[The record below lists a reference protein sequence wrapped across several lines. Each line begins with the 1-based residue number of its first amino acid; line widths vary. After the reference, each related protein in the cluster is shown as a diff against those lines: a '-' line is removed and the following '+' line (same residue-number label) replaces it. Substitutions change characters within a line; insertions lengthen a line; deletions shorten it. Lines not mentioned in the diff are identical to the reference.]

1 MEMDDFDFKPITKGL
16 GFDKKA
22 EDTTKPIIASSVP
35 PSLTFNEKIE
45 TPTKPEIFEKS
56 IDWNMNPPKTSRM
69 ISDMI
74 NSLPPAME
82 FAPETATK
90 KPETQKVQMPIG
102 RADYMPSTMPMPA
115 PAKPTELPLISPD
128 DPELTPER
136 GVDVSLN
143 NTLEKA
149 FPKVGFRRPFFHQTV
164 EIKPQFTPVTSSF
177 TSAVL
182 DMLVISGL
190 TALFLVSLIFVTKID
205 LIAVILHTQAPMSV
219 WLEVGAIFFG
229 VYTLYYMCT
238 RGLWGSTL
246 GDWAFDMQLGL
257 EEERLNWFYPAQV
270 VLRMTLIAL
279 TGFIVFPLISFLFK
293 KDIAFWVSGLRLYTK
308 NY

>member
-22 EDTTKPIIASSVP
+22 EETKPTPSPIP

-45 TPTKPEIFEKS
+45 APVKPEVFEKS

-69 ISDMI
+69 ISDML

-82 FAPETATK
+82 FAPETV
-90 KPETQKVQMPIG
+90 KPTESKVQMPIG
-102 RADYMPSTMPMPA
+102 RADYMPAAPPMGYT
-115 PAKPTELPLISPD
+115 KPLDLPQINPE
-128 DPELTPER
+128 DPELNKEGR
-136 GVDVSLN
+136 MDVSLN

-164 EIKPQFTPVTSSF
+164 EVQPQYTPVTSSF
-177 TSAVL
+177 TSAFL
-182 DMLVISGL
+182 DLMVIAGL
-190 TALFLVSLIFVTKID
+190 TALMLVGIILLTKVD
-205 LIAVILHTQAPMSV
+205 LIAVIMHTSAPMSV
-219 WLEVGAIFFG
+219 WLEIGAIFFG

-238 RGLWGSTL
+238 RGLWGNTL
-246 GDWAFDMQLGL
+246 GDWAFDIQLGL
-257 EEERLNWFYPAQV
+257 EEERLQWFYPAQV
-270 VLRMTLIAL
+270 VFRMTVIAL
-279 TGFIVFPLISFLFK
+279 TGFVIFPLISFLFK
-293 KDIAFWVSGLRLYTK
+293 KDLAYWISGLRLYSR

>member
-22 EDTTKPIIASSVP
+22 EETKPVFNAVP
-35 PSLTFNEKIE
+35 PSLSFSEKIE
-45 TPTKPEIFEKS
+45 EPVKPEVFEKS

-69 ISDMI
+69 ISDML

-82 FAPETATK
+82 FAPETAPKNTE
-90 KPETQKVQMPIG
+90 PQVRMPVG
-102 RADYMPSTMPMPA
+102 RADYMPTPA
-115 PAKPTELPLISPD
+115 PQKTPELPLISTD
-128 DPELTPER
+128 DPELVSEGR
-136 GVDVSLN
+136 MDVSLN

-164 EIKPQFTPVTSSF
+164 EVKPQFTPVTSSF

-182 DMLVISGL
+182 DTLVISGL
-190 TALFLVSLIFVTKID
+190 TALFLVSLILVTKID
-205 LIAVILHTQAPMSV
+205 LIAVILHTKAPLSV
-219 WLEVGAIFFG
+219 WLEVSAIFFG

-257 EEERLNWFYPAQV
+257 EEERMKWFYPAQV
-270 VLRMTLIAL
+270 VFRMTMIAL
-279 TGFIVFPLISFLFK
+279 TGFVLFPLISFLFK
-293 KDIAFWVSGLRLYTK
+293 KDLAYWVSGLRLYTK

>member
-22 EDTTKPIIASSVP
+22 EETKPILTSAVP
-35 PSLTFNEKIE
+35 PSLTFSEKIE
-45 TPTKPEIFEKS
+45 PAAKPEIFEKS

-69 ISDMI
+69 ISDML

-82 FAPETATK
+82 FSPETASK
-90 KPETQKVQMPIG
+90 KPEPKVHMPVG
-102 RADYMPSTMPMPA
+102 RADYMPTPTPQPMTTPA
-115 PAKPTELPLISPD
+115 ELPLISPD
-128 DPELTPER
+128 DPELVPEGR
-136 GVDVSLN
+136 VDVSLN

-164 EIKPQFTPVTSSF
+164 EVKPQYTPVTSSF

-182 DMLVISGL
+182 DLLVISGL
-190 TALFLVSLIFVTKID
+190 SALFLVSLILVTKID
-205 LIAVILHTQAPMSV
+205 LIAVILHTKAPLSV
-219 WLEVGAIFFG
+219 WVEVGAIFFG

-257 EEERLNWFYPAQV
+257 EEERLQWFYPAQV
-270 VLRMTLIAL
+270 VLRMTVIAL
-279 TGFIVFPLISFLFK
+279 TGFILMPIVSFLFK
-293 KDIAFWVSGLRLYTK
+293 RDIAYWISGLRLYTR